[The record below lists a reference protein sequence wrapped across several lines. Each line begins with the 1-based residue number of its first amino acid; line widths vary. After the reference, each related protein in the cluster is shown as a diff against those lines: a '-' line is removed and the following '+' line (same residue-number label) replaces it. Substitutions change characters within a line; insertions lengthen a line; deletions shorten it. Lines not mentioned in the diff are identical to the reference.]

1 MPMTGTRQLMRRTDF
16 RWLWSGQT
24 ISVLGS
30 QVAGLAFPVLAVSI
44 LKANEAQ
51 MGLLN
56 AADTAAFLFFGLIAG
71 AWVDRWRKRKVMIVA
86 DAVRL
91 AATALIPLLWY
102 LDVLNIYHLM
112 AVGAVVG
119 IATVFFDVAY
129 QSYVPVLLPSEHI
142 GPANS
147 ALETTNQ
154 IARIGGPSVVGVL
167 LGIFK
172 APMLLVVDA
181 ISYALSA
188 FSLMMIR
195 DEEKP
200 QPKEERQPL
209 RKDIAE
215 GVAFV
220 WQQKM
225 IRAIAMCTASTN
237 LFSTICMTLLPLLLL
252 RDLELTP
259 AIYGTMMSVASVGG
273 LIGAVSTTP
282 LIKLLGEG
290 PVIAASAVIGGLA
303 FLLVPLAATL
313 PREYAIVLVAAAE
326 FISFFTILTYNI
338 TQVTA
343 RQRLCPKPLLGR
355 MNASIRFFVW
365 GVMPIGSLI
374 GGWLGS
380 TFGILPTMWIGAVGT
395 LLSAGF
401 VVFNP
406 VSRLR
411 EVA

>member
-1 MPMTGTRQLMRRTDF
+1 MTETRQLLRRSDF

-44 LKANEAQ
+44 LQANEAQ

-56 AADTAAFLFFGLIAG
+56 AADTAAFLLFGLIAG

-86 DAVRL
+86 DVVRL

-102 LDVLNIYHLM
+102 LDSLSIYHLM
-112 AVGAVVG
+112 LVGAIVG
-119 IATVFFDVAY
+119 VATVFFDVAY

-142 GPANS
+142 GAANS

-167 LGIFK
+167 LGVFK

-181 ISYALSA
+181 FSYALSA
-188 FSLMMIR
+188 LSLMMIR
-195 DEEKP
+195 DDETP
-200 QPKEERQPL
+200 QPKAERQPL

-220 WQQKM
+220 WRQQM
-225 IRAIAMCTASTN
+225 IRAIAFCTASTN
-237 LFSTICMTLLPLLLL
+237 LFTTIAMTLLPLLLL

-259 AIYGTMMSVASVGG
+259 AVYGTMMSMSSIGG
-273 LIGAVSTTP
+273 LLGALSTTR
-282 LIKLLGEG
+282 LIKWLGEG
-290 PVIAASAVIGGLA
+290 PVISLSATIGGLSY
-303 FLLVPLAATL
+303 LLVPLAGGLSRAS
-313 PREYAIVLVAAAE
+313 AVWVIGAAQ
-326 FISFFTILTYNI
+326 FIFFFTVLTYNI

-380 TFGILPTMWIGAVGT
+380 TIGILPTMWFGSIGA
-395 LLSAGF
+395 LLSAAF

-406 VSRLR
+406 VGRLR